1 MSAVVLRCPHCGTTR
16 AAPGECDACHE
27 ADVRYYCTN
36 HDPGHWL
43 DGPACPRCGARFG
56 DPPKPPARPR
66 PPADPPTPPPPR
78 VPGRPAAPRPASPR
92 TAPPPISAPEPA
104 RPAPGRFGSFK
115 SPWVVRRRPLPRH
128 EELDPR
134 DEWHRDR
141 GRPVVTMSD
150 LLKAA
155 SRSRRTRYGAPPL
168 GPPAGAALGG
178 CLRAAFVIALFLLVA
193 FLSLT
198 FLVGGWFLQVM
209 GGF

>member
-27 ADVRYYCTN
+27 AEVRYYCTN
-36 HDPGHWL
+36 HDPGRWL
-43 DGPACPRCGARFG
+43 DAPACPACGARFG

-66 PPADPPTPPPPR
+66 RPDPPPTPPPA
-78 VPGRPAAPRPASPR
+78 RPATPRPPP
-92 TAPPPISAPEPA
+92 APDFAPEPA
-104 RPAPGRFGSFK
+104 RPAPGRLGSFK

-134 DEWHRDR
+134 DDPRDEWHRDR
-141 GRPVVTMSD
+141 GRPVVTLSD
-150 LLKAA
+150 LLKSA
-155 SRSRRTRYGAPPL
+155 SRARRSRYDAPPL
-168 GPPAGAALGG
+168 GPPAGAALRG
-178 CLRAAFVIALFLLVA
+178 CLRAAFVIALFLLVV

>member
-27 ADVRYYCTN
+27 AAVRYYCTN
-36 HDPGHWL
+36 HDPGRWL
-43 DGPACPRCGARFG
+43 DAPACPACGARFG
-56 DPPKPPARPR
+56 DPPKPPPRPR
-66 PPADPPTPPPPR
+66 PPAPPPTPRVPARPATPRPPP
-78 VPGRPAAPRPASPR
+78 SPVF
-92 TAPPPISAPEPA
+92 APEPA

-128 EELDPR
+128 EDLDPRDDPR
-134 DEWHRDR
+134 DEWDRGR
-141 GRPVVTMSD
+141 GRPVVTLSD
-150 LLKAA
+150 LLKAG
-155 SRSRRTRYGAPPL
+155 SRARRTRYDAPPL
-168 GPPAGAALGG
+168 GPPVGAALGG
-178 CLRAAFVIALFLLVA
+178 CLRAAFLIGLFLLVV